1 MTITQRIRSL
11 FKYFIYLLDEYW
23 NVWNQDLTLKEITNR
38 RKKID
43 IFLMNKKKI
52 FNKFS
57 KRSFTVKSGINYHFK
72 SLDNEMVC

>member
-38 RKKID
+38 RK
-43 IFLMNKKKI
+43 N
-52 FNKFS
+52 
-57 KRSFTVKSGINYHFK
+57 
-72 SLDNEMVC
+72 